1 MISEPELV
9 GGPAFPDAGPPP
21 YFAQE
26 PGRPRTPRA
35 RRPWLWALGGAVVAS
50 AVWAG
55 GLYAYGHARDA
66 GPDLG
71 GYRTDRDP
79 CKAAKL
85 EGLTSA
91 IGPRDT
97 GDRAVHQEP
106 YKVEQPAYFSWS
118 CSVYLKSGNIPYEVS
133 IDYRLH
139 RVTDPRPEFEA
150 LRADPGGLGGG
161 DWIAGLGDMAYA
173 GGPLGDTSLEVLD
186 GQAELSFNVRAEEL
200 DEHGIPRDNVPKLDP
215 AAMRTYLVEDMRQL
229 MAALKK

>member
-9 GGPAFPDAGPPP
+9 GGPAFPAAGPPP
-21 YFAQE
+21 FLAQE
-26 PGRPRTPRA
+26 PPRTPRA
-35 RRPWLWALGGAVVAS
+35 RRPWLWALGGAAVAS

-55 GLYAYGHARDA
+55 GLYAYERGDAA

-91 IGPRDT
+91 IGPRET
-97 GDRAVHQEP
+97 GERAMHQEP
-106 YKVEQPAYFSWS
+106 YKVEQPALFSWS
-118 CSVYLKSGNIPYEVS
+118 CSVYLKGKKAPYEVS

-150 LRADPGGLGGG
+150 LRSDPGGLGGG

-186 GQAELSFNVRAEEL
+186 GQAELSLNVRAEEI
-200 DEHGIPRDNVPKLDP
+200 DEHGIPREVPKLDP